1 MRKKRESRENEY
13 ETRDEQ
19 RAAGRGVGGFVDLDF
34 VTRGVT
40 GVRIDLDVGVTA
52 SRRLLR

>member
-1 MRKKRESRENEY
+1 MRPERR
-13 ETRDEQ
+13 TTG
-19 RAAGRGVGGFVDLDF
+19 GRKGGWGFVDLDF